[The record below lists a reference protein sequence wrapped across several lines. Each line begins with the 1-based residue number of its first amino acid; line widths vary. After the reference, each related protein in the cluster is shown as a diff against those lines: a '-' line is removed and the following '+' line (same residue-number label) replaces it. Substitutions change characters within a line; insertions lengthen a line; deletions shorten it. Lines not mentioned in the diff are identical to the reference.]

1 MRSKVAGIVL
11 IVGSL
16 YYIICEA
23 ISAAFFKASLTNTYL
38 FHTISELGIP
48 NGNSPLFCLM
58 NSAFILIGITLIFGY
73 FYKFKG
79 NIVKNR
85 IICSIFTLITAFG
98 VIIVG
103 LIHGGNP
110 LTSGYH
116 TLGAVMA
123 ILGGNILLVLISKS
137 MVDFN
142 NYQKI
147 TLTLGIFGLIA
158 FWILFFNVESIYM
171 PIFERLSVY
180 TLIIWSFL
188 TGISLI
194 KCEGNLFFTKNQV

>member
-1 MRSKVAGIVL
+1 MKSKVAGIAL

-16 YYIICEA
+16 YYIVAEA
-23 ISAAFFKASLTNTYL
+23 VSATFFNASFFNTYV
-38 FHTISELGIP
+38 FHAISELGIP
-48 NGNSPLFCLM
+48 NLNSPLFWLM
-58 NSAFILIGITLIFGY
+58 NSAFILVGLTLIFGY
-73 FYKFKG
+73 FYRLKDL
-79 NIVKNR
+79 IVKNKAVN
-85 IICSIFTLITAFG
+85 SIFTLITGLG

-137 MVDFN
+137 MDDFGA
-142 NYQKI
+142 YQKM
-147 TLTLGIFGLIA
+147 TLILGILGLIA
-158 FWILFFNVESIYM
+158 FWIMFFILKNPYM
-171 PIFERLSVY
+171 PVFERLSVY

-188 TGISLI
+188 TGWFLAKS
-194 KCEGNLFFTKNQV
+194 